1 MARKGLLRSA
11 HQQVTQPFVPT
22 LPARAWKLRTPAAI
36 AQAPRKG
43 GELCA
48 PWRPARGHNKA
59 GSAVRGRC
67 PVQLDVRGGRY
78 AVRFCRQ
85 FGEPGRLITVQDARE
100 ATQVTR
106 ALCRE
111 WLARSGHKTL
121 PVPVEDSRRAADNI
135 YTTDLADKPL
145 GRARRRRGRSR
156 SRSRR
161 S

>member
-1 MARKGLLRSA
+1 MARKGLPRPA
-11 HQQVTQPFVPT
+11 HQQVTQPFFPT

-43 GELCA
+43 GERCS
-48 PWRPARGHNKA
+48 PWKPARGRNKA
-59 GSAVRGRC
+59 GSAARGRC

-85 FGEPGRLITVQDARE
+85 FDEPGRLIVVQDARE
-100 ATQVTR
+100 ATQVAR
-106 ALCRE
+106 SLCRE

-121 PVPVEDSRRAADNI
+121 PVPVEDSRRAADSI

-145 GRARRRRGRSR
+145 GRARRRPRR
-156 SRSRR
+156 RR